1 VETPVTKESENVE
14 AFDIFWY
21 ISNHIWI
28 LTCLTVVFISTSSL
42 NAECE
47 VAEVAYVHLY
57 LLMLSFVV
65 TLFFHMTNVYFPI
78 LIGFNV
84 VSTMVAYSKIIAQKR
99 EEGEVH
105 SSIFPVVIY
114 AIGMSLLTITGFTGI
129 NLPSIIVSVYPPIV
143 LNFIVIALLW
153 TFGWELCQF
162 SSTLQEDNNG
172 YVTLNDKSL
181 KIGISAF
188 GQIGTS
194 YLILS
199 SVKNKITSFLTNNK
213 IFNNPNV
220 ELHRD
225 HEANLLDARS
235 TEYISLKDGVVQ
247 ETDSDD
253 SCIFDIIQQKPFH
266 YLLLLLML
274 GLNTSGGYAT
284 NSANSQSV
292 FNFLIDMDFLIG

>member
-1 VETPVTKESENVE
+1 
-14 AFDIFWY
+14 
-21 ISNHIWI
+21 
-28 LTCLTVVFISTSSL
+28 
-42 NAECE
+42 
-47 VAEVAYVHLY
+47 
-57 LLMLSFVV
+57 MLSFVV